1 MSQKDLLVLF
11 VTLARRPHSRCV
23 SRSIGTTFVRSV
35 SSQERTQS
43 KIILEQKARESA
55 KKIPL
60 HLGVDRNPENR
71 SAISRIPIPRGVK
84 GEDFT
89 PAVLSRPLGQ
99 PNPPRPGQNS
109 PIDKR
114 SLSERMAE
122 FEDYGNALQRRQ
134 VYLRTYLRPYFQ
146 EWKRL
151 EHHKGKSF
159 QSNPRLF
166 RRDKALYF
174 PNIWGQTLSESGDG
188 PDGGRDTTPALKG
201 KISIIGMQ
209 ANEWAQ
215 EQVDTFLSAKDN
227 PELQEIVSRNSP
239 LVQRVDINMTKD
251 WMASLLVKL
260 SRSRLRK
267 KIPKERWD
275 RYFMIKLPRDIRRG
289 LSDETRDA
297 MGLLNSAVGYVYL
310 VDSSCKIRWAGSGH
324 AWDGEVAGLNAAV
337 GRLIEE
343 EKALALPKATPL
355 GGPSIP
361 ASANY
366 TTIRP

>member
-1 MSQKDLLVLF
+1 M
-11 VTLARRPHSRCV
+11 
-23 SRSIGTTFVRSV
+23 TTFIRSV
-35 SSQERTQS
+35 TTQERAQS
-43 KIILEQKARESA
+43 KIILQQKAREA
-55 KKIPL
+55 AQKIPL
-60 HLGVDRNPENR
+60 HLGIDRNPENR

-84 GEDFT
+84 GEEFT
-89 PAVLSRPLGQ
+89 PAVLARPLGQ
-99 PNPPRPGQNS
+99 PTPPRPGQNS
-109 PIDKR
+109 PIDR
-114 SLSERMAE
+114 RPISERVAD
-122 FEDYGNALQRRQ
+122 FEDYSNALQRRQ

-151 EHHKGKSF
+151 VHYKGKSF

-174 PNIWGQTLSESGDG
+174 PNIWGQTLSECGDG
-188 PDGGRDTTPALKG
+188 PDGGRDTTPVLKG

-215 EQVDTFLSAKDN
+215 EQVDTFLSPKDN
-227 PELQEIVSRNSP
+227 PELQDIVSRNAP

-260 SRSRLRK
+260 NRSRLRK
-267 KIPKERWD
+267 NIPKERWD

-297 MGLLNSAVGYVYL
+297 MGLLNSSVGYVYL

-324 AWDGEVAGLNAAV
+324 AWDGEVAGLNSAV
-337 GRLIEE
+337 GRLIQE
-343 EKALALPKATPL
+343 EKTSALVA
-355 GGPSIP
+355 PSKGQRIP
-361 ASANY
+361 GSANY
-366 TTIRP
+366 AVV